1 LRDWAVLIGSDRDRE
16 VKVMWAHAGRD
27 RMMGCLFAL
36 FVGCSPRLRTAPSWV
51 KRAAE
56 SSDTSRPSDGRSD
69 LPRVL
74 GGVVPQHGERGV
86 GKKRYRSVDT
96 GDDLPTDRHMRPDP
110 HQGRRTTN

>member
-1 LRDWAVLIGSDRDRE
+1 MSEGSPVDALGAGTLRDWAVLIGSDRDRE

-27 RMMGCLFAL
+27 
-36 FVGCSPRLRTAPSWV
+36 P
-51 KRAAE
+51 E
-56 SSDTSRPSDGRSD
+56 
-69 LPRVL
+69 
-74 GGVVPQHGERGV
+74 HGERGV

>member
-1 LRDWAVLIGSDRDRE
+1 MRDWAVLIGSDRDRE

-69 LPRVL
+69 PPRVL
-74 GGVVPQHGERGV
+74 GGVVPGRCLS
-86 GKKRYRSVDT
+86 YRPIVAEGRSA
-96 GDDLPTDRHMRPDP
+96 GYRRAALYRPGP
-110 HQGRRTTN
+110 WWCAR